1 MARNIKLEDVNTIG
15 NETVFPDANALIYR
29 YWPNVKPDK
38 FTQIYFHSFKNLQ
51 KQKTRLVA
59 NMDVINEAANR
70 VYKERWISWR
80 EEQIKLGGHPTA
92 KYKKF
97 RNSPTGRAML
107 DDVYKTVRNKILE
120 HVELVDKKFNKAQ
133 AKALFVVNNMDVT
146 DKIVATVCKDNNYI
160 VFTHDAD
167 FKHTDV
173 DVLTANGKIL
183 KTKR

>member
-1 MARNIKLEDVNTIG
+1 
-15 NETVFPDANALIYR
+15 
-29 YWPNVKPDK
+29 
-38 FTQIYFHSFKNLQ
+38 
-51 KQKTRLVA
+51 
-59 NMDVINEAANR
+59 MDVINEAANR

-80 EEQIKLGGHPTA
+80 EEQIELGGHPTA

-97 RNSPTGRAML
+97 RNSPTGRIML
-107 DDVYKTVRNKILE
+107 DEVYKTVRNKILE
-120 HVELVDKKFNKAQ
+120 HVELVDKKFTKAQ
-133 AKALFVVNNMDVT
+133 AKALFVVNNMDIT
-146 DKIVATVCKDNNYI
+146 DKIVATLCKDNNYI